1 MKVTQN
7 FGMQRILKKAP
18 FVDEVLKGISQILL
32 QENPWTG
39 LLFLLG
45 MLIGHWSYAAAA
57 LLATV
62 VGTLFARIIKLD
74 PLLIKKGIYGY
85 NPALV
90 GITLTFLFDKTF
102 IVWGLVVGVGG
113 ILTVLIHHY
122 FNLKKIPAYTFPYI
136 LVAWVSYLIIDQF
149 NLLEP
154 STIQRMAI
162 DASTIKYG
170 DYFAAI
176 GGFGEVIFQENIVAS
191 FIIFLGVYISTPIAA
206 LYGLIASLLATL
218 LSQVFGQSAEL
229 VYVGLFGFNAILT
242 AIVFSGTEKENG
254 LWVLIGA
261 SITIF
266 INIFL
271 VHFNLLKYMG
281 GTFTFPFVA
290 GTWITLWLKSKVS
303 LLKLKANCF

>member
-1 MKVTQN
+1 MKNV
-7 FGMQRILKKAP
+7 LKKVP
-18 FVDEVLKGISQILL
+18 FIDEVLKGISQILL
-32 QENPWTG
+32 QENHWTG

-45 MLIGHWSYAAAA
+45 MLIGHWSYAASA
-57 LLATV
+57 LLATI

-90 GITLTFLFDKTF
+90 GVTLTFLFDKTL
-102 IVWGLVVGVGG
+102 IVWALVVGVGG

-122 FNLKKIPAYTFPYI
+122 FILKKISVFTFPYI
-136 LVAWVSYLIIDQF
+136 IVAWVSYFFINQF
-149 NLLEP
+149 ELLEP
-154 STIQRMAI
+154 STIQRMAV
-162 DASTIKYG
+162 DASTIRYG

-191 FIIFLGVYISTPIAA
+191 LIIFLGVYISTPIAA

-218 LSQVFGQSAEL
+218 LSQVLGQSAEL

-254 LWVLIGA
+254 FWVLIGA
-261 SITIF
+261 IITIL

-271 VHFNLLKYMG
+271 VHYNLLKYVG

-290 GTWITLWLKSKVS
+290 GTWVTLWLKSKLS
-303 LLKLKANCF
+303 LFKLKTDYF

>member
-1 MKVTQN
+1 MK
-7 FGMQRILKKAP
+7 RILNKAP
-18 FVDEVLKGISQILL
+18 FIDQVLKGISQILL
-32 QENPWTG
+32 QENPLTG

-45 MLIGHWSYAAAA
+45 MLIGHWSYAASA
-57 LLATV
+57 LLATI

-74 PLLIKKGIYGY
+74 PALIKKGVYGY

-122 FNLKKIPAYTFPYI
+122 FIHKKIPAFTFPYI
-136 LVAWVSYLIIDQF
+136 LVAWVSYVIIDQF

-154 STIQRMAI
+154 SSIQRVAI

-176 GGFGEVIFQENIVAS
+176 GGFGEVIFQENIVIS
-191 FIIFLGVYISTPIAA
+191 FIIFLGVYISKPVAA

-242 AIVFSGTEKENG
+242 AIVFAGTERENG

-261 SITIF
+261 TITIG

-271 VHFNLLKYMG
+271 VDFNLLKYVG

-290 GTWITLWLKSKVS
+290 GTWLTLWLKSKVS
-303 LLKLKANCF
+303 IFTLKTDYS

>member
-1 MKVTQN
+1 
-7 FGMQRILKKAP
+7 MQKILKKAP
-18 FVDEVLKGISQILL
+18 FIDEVLKGISQILL

-39 LLFLLG
+39 FLFLLG
-45 MLIGHWSYAAAA
+45 MLIGHWSYAASA
-57 LLATV
+57 LLATI

-74 PLLIKKGIYGY
+74 PLLIKKGVYGY

-122 FNLKKIPAYTFPYI
+122 FILKKITVFTFPYI
-136 LVAWVSYLIIDQF
+136 LVAWVSYLLIDQF
-149 NLLEP
+149 KLLEP
-154 STIQRMAI
+154 STIQRMSI

-191 FIIFLGVYISTPIAA
+191 FIIFLGVYISKPIAA

-229 VYVGLFGFNAILT
+229 VYVGLFGFNAVLT

-261 SITIF
+261 TITIC

-271 VHFNLLKYMG
+271 VDFNLLKHVG

-303 LLKLKANCF
+303 LFTLKTNYF

>member
-1 MKVTQN
+1 
-7 FGMQRILKKAP
+7 
-18 FVDEVLKGISQILL
+18 
-32 QENPWTG
+32 
-39 LLFLLG
+39 

-57 LLATV
+57 LLATIV
-62 VGTLFARIIKLD
+62 VTLFARRIQLD
-74 PLLIKKGIYGY
+74 PLLIKKGVYGF
-85 NPALV
+85 NPALL

-102 IVWGLVVGVGG
+102 IVWGLVIGVGG

-122 FNLKKIPAYTFPYI
+122 FILKKISAFTFPYI

-149 NLLEP
+149 KLLEP
-154 STIQRMAI
+154 STIQRLAI

-176 GGFGEVIFQENIVAS
+176 GGFGEVVFQENIVAS
-191 FIIFLGVYISTPIAA
+191 FIIFLGVYISKPIAA
-206 LYGLIASLLATL
+206 LCGLIASLLATL
-218 LSQVFGQSAEL
+218 LSQMSGQSTEL

-254 LWVLIGA
+254 LWLLIGA
-261 SITIF
+261 TITIS

-271 VHFNLLKYMG
+271 VDFNLLKYVG

-290 GTWITLWLKSKVS
+290 GTWLTLWFKSKVS
-303 LLKLKANCF
+303 LFTLKTNYF

>member
-1 MKVTQN
+1 MKNV
-7 FGMQRILKKAP
+7 LKKVP
-18 FVDEVLKGISQILL
+18 FIDEVLKGISQILL
-32 QENPWTG
+32 QENHWTG

-45 MLIGHWSYAAAA
+45 MLIGHWSYAASA
-57 LLATV
+57 LLATI

-90 GITLTFLFDKTF
+90 GVTLTFLFDKTL
-102 IVWGLVVGVGG
+102 IVWALVVGVGG

-122 FNLKKIPAYTFPYI
+122 FILKKISVFTFPYI
-136 LVAWVSYLIIDQF
+136 IVAWVSYFFINQF
-149 NLLEP
+149 ELLEP
-154 STIQRMAI
+154 STIQRIAV
-162 DASTIKYG
+162 DASTIRYG

-191 FIIFLGVYISTPIAA
+191 LTIFLGVYISTPIAA

-218 LSQVFGQSAEL
+218 LSQVLGQSAEL

-254 LWVLIGA
+254 FWVLIGA
-261 SITIF
+261 IITIL

-271 VHFNLLKYMG
+271 VHYNLLKYVG

-290 GTWITLWLKSKVS
+290 GTWVTLWLKSKLS
-303 LLKLKANCF
+303 LFKLKTNYF

>member
-1 MKVTQN
+1 MKNV
-7 FGMQRILKKAP
+7 LKKVP
-18 FVDEVLKGISQILL
+18 FIDEVLKGISQILL
-32 QENPWTG
+32 QENHWTG

-45 MLIGHWSYAAAA
+45 MLIGHWSYAASA
-57 LLATV
+57 LLATI

-90 GITLTFLFDKTF
+90 GVTLTFLFDKTL
-102 IVWGLVVGVGG
+102 IVWALVVGVGG

-122 FNLKKIPAYTFPYI
+122 FILKKISVFTFPYI
-136 LVAWVSYLIIDQF
+136 IVAWVSYFFINQF
-149 NLLEP
+149 ELLEP
-154 STIQRMAI
+154 STIQRMAV
-162 DASTIKYG
+162 DASTIRYG

-176 GGFGEVIFQENIVAS
+176 GGFGEVIFQENILAS
-191 FIIFLGVYISTPIAA
+191 FVIFLGVYISRPIAA

-242 AIVFSGTEKENG
+242 AIVFSGPEKENG
-254 LWVLIGA
+254 FWVLIGA
-261 SITIF
+261 TITIF
-266 INIFL
+266 ITIFL
-271 VHFNLLKYMG
+271 VHFDLLEHVG

-290 GTWITLWLKSKVS
+290 GTWATLWLKSKLS
-303 LLKLKANCF
+303 LIKLKTNYF

>member
-1 MKVTQN
+1 MKNV
-7 FGMQRILKKAP
+7 LKKVP
-18 FVDEVLKGISQILL
+18 FIDEVLKGISQILL
-32 QENPWTG
+32 QENHWTG

-45 MLIGHWSYAAAA
+45 MLIGHWSYAASA
-57 LLATV
+57 LLATI

-90 GITLTFLFDKTF
+90 GVTLTFLFDKTL
-102 IVWGLVVGVGG
+102 IVWALVVGVGG

-122 FNLKKIPAYTFPYI
+122 FILKKISVFTFPYI
-136 LVAWVSYLIIDQF
+136 IVAWVSYFFINQF
-149 NLLEP
+149 ELLEP
-154 STIQRMAI
+154 STIQRMAV
-162 DASTIKYG
+162 DASTIRYG

-191 FIIFLGVYISTPIAA
+191 LVIFLGVYISTPIAA

-218 LSQVFGQSAEL
+218 LSQVLGQSAEL

-254 LWVLIGA
+254 FWVLIGA
-261 SITIF
+261 IITIL

-271 VHFNLLKYMG
+271 VHYNLLKYVG

-290 GTWITLWLKSKVS
+290 GTWVTLWLKSKLS
-303 LLKLKANCF
+303 LFKLKTNYF

>member
-1 MKVTQN
+1 M
-7 FGMQRILKKAP
+7 
-18 FVDEVLKGISQILL
+18 
-32 QENPWTG
+32 
-39 LLFLLG
+39 
-45 MLIGHWSYAAAA
+45 
-57 LLATV
+57 ATI

-74 PLLIKKGIYGY
+74 PLLIKKGVYGF

-102 IVWGLVVGVGG
+102 IVWGLVAGVGG

-122 FNLKKIPAYTFPYI
+122 FTIKKISAFTFPYI
-136 LVAWVSYLIIDQF
+136 LVTWVSYVIINQF

-154 STIQRMAI
+154 SSIPRAVI

-170 DYFAAI
+170 DYLAAI
-176 GGFGEVIFQENIVAS
+176 GGFGEVIFQENILAS
-191 FIIFLGVYISTPIAA
+191 FIIFIGVYISTPIAA

-218 LSQVFGQSAEL
+218 LSQVLGQSAEL

-242 AIVFSGTEKENG
+242 AIFFSGTEKENG

-261 SITIF
+261 SITIC

-271 VHFNLLKYMG
+271 VEFNLLKYVG
-281 GTFTFPFVA
+281 GPFTFPFVA
-290 GTWITLWLKSKVS
+290 GTWLTLWFKSKV
-303 LLKLKANCF
+303 LLFTLKKNYF

>member
-1 MKVTQN
+1 MKNV
-7 FGMQRILKKAP
+7 LKKMP
-18 FVDEVLKGISQILL
+18 FIDEVLKGISQILL
-32 QENPWTG
+32 QENHWTG

-90 GITLTFLFDKTF
+90 GVTLTFLFDKTP
-102 IVWGLVVGVGG
+102 IVWALVVGVGG

-122 FNLKKIPAYTFPYI
+122 FILKKITVFTFPYI
-136 LVAWVSYLIIDQF
+136 IVAWVSYFFINQF
-149 NLLEP
+149 ELLEP
-154 STIQRMAI
+154 STIQRMAV
-162 DASTIKYG
+162 DASTIRYG
-170 DYFAAI
+170 DYFASI

-191 FIIFLGVYISTPIAA
+191 LIIFLGVYISTPIAA

-218 LSQVFGQSAEL
+218 LSQVFGQSTEL

-254 LWVLIGA
+254 FWVLIGA
-261 SITIF
+261 IITIL

-271 VHFNLLKYMG
+271 VHYNLLKYVG

-290 GTWITLWLKSKVS
+290 GTWVTLWLKSKLS
-303 LLKLKANCF
+303 LFKLKTDYF

>member
-1 MKVTQN
+1 M
-7 FGMQRILKKAP
+7 P
-18 FVDEVLKGISQILL
+18 FIDEVLKGISQILL
-32 QENPWTG
+32 QENHWTG

-45 MLIGHWSYAAAA
+45 MLIGHWSYAASA
-57 LLATV
+57 LLATI

-90 GITLTFLFDKTF
+90 GVTLTFLFDKTL
-102 IVWGLVVGVGG
+102 IVWALVVGVGG

-122 FNLKKIPAYTFPYI
+122 FILKKISVFTFPYI
-136 LVAWVSYLIIDQF
+136 IVAWVSYFFINQF
-149 NLLEP
+149 ELLEP
-154 STIQRMAI
+154 STIQRMAV
-162 DASTIKYG
+162 DASTIRYG

-191 FIIFLGVYISTPIAA
+191 LVIFLGVYISTPIAA

-218 LSQVFGQSAEL
+218 LSQVLGQSTEL

-254 LWVLIGA
+254 FWVLIGA
-261 SITIF
+261 IITIL

-271 VHFNLLKYMG
+271 VHYNLLKYVG

-290 GTWITLWLKSKVS
+290 GTWVTLWLKSKLS
-303 LLKLKANCF
+303 LFKLKTNYF